1 MGQYSILNTKSKITT
16 ARQAN
21 KNRKAKHQT
30 TKKSS
35 KITPLTCE
43 LELSANLANALALDK
58 SIRSRKN
65 GKASLQKKEA
75 YVKVQGLWYRKK
87 NISVKSR
94 ITINY
99 LL

>member
-1 MGQYSILNTKSKITT
+1 MGQCSILNIKSKITIV

-65 GKASLQKKEA
+65 GKASLKKKE
-75 YVKVQGLWYRKK
+75 VCVQIQGLWYKEKK
-87 NISVKSR
+87 K
-94 ITINY
+94 
-99 LL
+99 